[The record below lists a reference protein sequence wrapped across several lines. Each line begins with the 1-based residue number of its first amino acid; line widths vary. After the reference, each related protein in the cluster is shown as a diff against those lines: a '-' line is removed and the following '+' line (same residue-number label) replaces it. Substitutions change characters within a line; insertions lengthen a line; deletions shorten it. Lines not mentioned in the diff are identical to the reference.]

1 MQDVLAINSLR
12 TFPFLHDLC
21 KKMLQLPV
29 TNAQLF
35 FKEKSF
41 YSGKNTPFD
50 TPFYF
55 N

>member
-1 MQDVLAINSLR
+1 VNSIE
-12 TFPFLHDLC
+12 D
-21 KKMLQLPV
+21 
-29 TNAQLF
+29 NAQLF